1 MKLAV
6 LITARLK
13 SERLKRKALAP
24 ILGRPMI
31 AHQIDRLRTGERP
44 ESVIVCTSKVEQD
57 DDLASL
63 ARAEGAGLYRGE
75 PEDVLKRVRDASHA
89 FDCDAV
95 FVCGADNPLV
105 DPVEMDRLLAFLV
118 DGGYDYA
125 TTTGL
130 PFGAFGWAVTR
141 PALERA
147 CAIKAT
153 DLTEAWLGYFTQTG
167 LFRCGELEARE
178 TARRPGL
185 RITVDTPQDFQL
197 MTRIFEALYRL
208 DGKAGPTP
216 AGDVFPLEDVI
227 RLCDERPELPALNAS
242 VQQKTPLPIRLRPD
256 WSEPR
261 ARVG

>member
-1 MKLAV
+1 MNLAV

-31 AHQIDRLRTGERP
+31 AHQIERLRTGTRP
-44 ESVIVCTSKVEQD
+44 DSVIVCTSTVAQD
-57 DDLASL
+57 DDLARL
-63 ARAEGAGLYRGE
+63 AREEGAGLYRGE
-75 PEDVLKRVRDASHA
+75 PEDVLKRILDASHA
-89 FDCDAV
+89 FGFDAV

-105 DPVEMDRLLAFLV
+105 DPVEMDRLLDFLV
-118 DGGYDYA
+118 DGSYDYA

-141 PALERA
+141 PALEHA

-153 DLTEAWLGYFTQTG
+153 ERTEAWLGYFTETG

-178 TARRPGL
+178 TVRRPEL
-185 RITVDTPQDFQL
+185 RITVDTPPDFQL
-197 MTRIFEALYRL
+197 MTRIFEALDRR
-208 DGKAGPTP
+208 GE
-216 AGDVFPLEDVI
+216 VFPLEDVI
-227 RLCDERPELPALNAS
+227 RLCDERPELPALNAF
-242 VQQKTPLPIRLRPD
+242 VKQKKPLPIRLRSD
-256 WSEPR
+256 WNEPR